1 MVRSAALLS
10 VAMMLIA
17 APAGA
22 QMRHD
27 GNSPYAELEKRAIK
41 ALSDEQI
48 ADLRAG
54 RGMMLALP
62 AELNGYPGPKHVL
75 ELAGRLDLT
84 ADQRVRVTRLER
96 EMSAETQALGAEVI
110 AAEVALDRLFAGRTA
125 TAETVAQATA
135 TAANAQGT
143 LRAAHLKY
151 HLATVEVLTPAQ
163 VTAYSRLRGYVRS

>member
-27 GNSPYAELEKRAIK
+27 GHSPYAELEKRAIK

-54 RGMMLALP
+54 RGKM
-62 AELNGYPGPKHVL
+62 
-75 ELAGRLDLT
+75 
-84 ADQRVRVTRLER
+84 
-96 EMSAETQALGAEVI
+96 
-110 AAEVALDRLFAGRTA
+110 VAPPPEF
-125 TAETVAQATA
+125 
-135 TAANAQGT
+135 N
-143 LRAAHLKY
+143 
-151 HLATVEVLTPAQ
+151 PPPPP
-163 VTAYSRLRGYVRS
+163 